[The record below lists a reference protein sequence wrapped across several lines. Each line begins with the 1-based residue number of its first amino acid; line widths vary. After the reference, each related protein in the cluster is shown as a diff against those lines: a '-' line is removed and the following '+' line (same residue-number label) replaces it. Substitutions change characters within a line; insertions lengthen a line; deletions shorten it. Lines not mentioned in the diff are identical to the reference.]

1 MCLRCYAVAG
11 SGAHHDVA
19 NRRDAALRGRGDDHA
34 AEGAHRGALQMPQL
48 QSHDATACSVLLTRL
63 SPYLQAPYFDAS
75 FSMASG
81 PDIMALPFIHEAV
94 RIATK
99 V

>member
-1 MCLRCYAVAG
+1 
-11 SGAHHDVA
+11 
-19 NRRDAALRGRGDDHA
+19 
-34 AEGAHRGALQMPQL
+34 MPQL